1 MDILVRA
8 VIACVPFVVY
18 YFVHKFIYTIF
29 LDEQDREDPV
39 NNFFSYAFAI
49 PATMVIIFLMFLG
62 ISLFHWVLFGVN
74 K

>member
-8 VIACVPFVVY
+8 VIACVQFVVY

-39 NNFFSYAFAI
+39 NNFFSYALAV
-49 PATMVIIFLMFLG
+49 PTTMAIIFLMFLG
-62 ISLFHWVLFGVN
+62 ISLFHWVLFGGQ
-74 K
+74 